1 MWRFTRGDSWINRV
15 FPQRVD
21 GPKVQA
27 SFPHSILHD
36 IRPVIDYYGWDR
48 FKDIRVASNT
58 SGANLSDL
66 DWLVDAA
73 AAVPAN
79 TIRLVTHL
87 SGLSDSST
95 PRFLQLSVEHGDTAN
110 LRVAVSLPLADGNEA
125 NQAVCIQRPL
135 ILWPG
140 ALAHLSSTA
149 AVGAGNTLTVS
160 GMFIDLPLGEVL
172 RA

>member
-1 MWRFTRGDSWINRV
+1 MWRFTREDSWLNRV

-36 IRPVIDYYGWDR
+36 IRPVIDYYGWNR

-66 DWLVDAA
+66 DWLVDAV
-73 AAVPAN
+73 AAVPAE
-79 TIRLVTHL
+79 TIRLVTNL
-87 SGLSDSST
+87 SGSHSDGAAT
-95 PRFLQLSVEHGDTAN
+95 HAIQLSVEHGFTAN
-110 LRVAVSLPLADGNEA
+110 LRIAISLPFTTVGA
-125 NQAVCIQRPL
+125 QQVCIQRPL
-135 ILWPG
+135 ILWPDS
-140 ALAHLSSTA
+140 LVHLSSTDL
-149 AVGAGNTLTVS
+149 VGVGNDLTIS
-160 GMFIDLPLGEVL
+160 GLFIDLPLGEVL